1 MTEEIFS
8 DVLRVLS
15 LGMPEVLTV
24 RALKLIV
31 ESGQVG
37 SSQLSSS
44 SRRSSSLVTLIISPF
59 VTPGILRNVLTQRL
73 TTLWVRTF
81 S

>member
-8 DVLRVLS
+8 DVLHVLS

-37 SSQLSSS
+37 SSQPPHAAPLLS
-44 SRRSSSLVTLIISPF
+44 
-59 VTPGILRNVLTQRL
+59 
-73 TTLWVRTF
+73 
-81 S
+81 